1 MSSSPSHPRPVPH
14 FGLTEVAPAED
25 MATAPRLVDFEQL
38 TPAAPQEPAPG
49 LDVAAQQARALVAS
63 AEAEAGRIREEARVN
78 GYEHGFAAGHD
89 AARADLAPAASALAE
104 ALRELTEL
112 QSKAAERV
120 ELPAVELAMH
130 VAEKVVAGTIA
141 AQPERLLDVVRGA
154 LRTIVERERV
164 VVLVH
169 PDDLALMRDGIADL
183 TGSLGGMEHVEV
195 QEERRV
201 ARGGAIL
208 RTSVGEVDA
217 RLETKLERARQTI
230 AEELAR

>member
-1 MSSSPSHPRPVPH
+1 MTAR
-14 FGLTEVAPAED
+14 APAAD
-25 MATAPRLVDFEQL
+25 KATAPGAVDFEQL
-38 TPAAPQEPAPG
+38 TPAAPPEPAPS
-49 LDVAAQQARALVAS
+49 LEVAAQQARGLVAS
-63 AEAEAGRIREEARVN
+63 AEAEAGRIREEARVT
-78 GYEHGFAAGHD
+78 GYEQGFAVGRD

-104 ALRELTEL
+104 ALRALTEL
-112 QSKAAERV
+112 QSQAAERV
-120 ELPAVELAMH
+120 ELPAVELAIH

-164 VVLVH
+164 AVLVH
-169 PDDLALMRDGIADL
+169 PDDLELMRDGIADL

-208 RTSVGEVDA
+208 RTSFGEVDA